1 MLQDFR
7 GKPLVRHAAE
17 AALASGA
24 SQVIS
29 VTGHQEMQVRAALA
43 GLPLVPVHNP
53 DYAGGLATSLKA
65 GVSAVP
71 ESAKAAIVML
81 GDMPLVSPELIS
93 GA

>member
-1 MLQDFR
+1 MGGPNKLLQDFR

-43 GLPLVPVHNP
+43 GLPSFPF
-53 DYAGGLATSLKA
+53 T
-65 GVSAVP
+65 
-71 ESAKAAIVML
+71 I
-81 GDMPLVSPELIS
+81 LITLEGS
-93 GA
+93 QRP